1 MNTIYL
7 TEHFNGNII
16 PMRKETCKE
25 RLLSTWLEELNLCID
40 IKDIPKL
47 GVTYLKYKKKEID
60 ASRNGFPLDSSFS
73 QSMYSLMTRYR
84 KRSVPNRVPDG
95 FGNLKSDLKD
105 KETLTE
111 KIGGKRKIKKNKVK
125 LSKTKKSIKKG

>member
-47 GVTYLKYKKKEID
+47 GVTYLKYKK
-60 ASRNGFPLDSSFS
+60 RNRRFK
-73 QSMYSLMTRYR
+73 
-84 KRSVPNRVPDG
+84 KRVSA
-95 FGNLKSDLKD
+95 
-105 KETLTE
+105 
-111 KIGGKRKIKKNKVK
+111 
-125 LSKTKKSIKKG
+125 